1 MNGGSGQRPVPSL
14 RSYLLTW
21 AGLLALLALTLG
33 TALLPLGGLSLAI
46 NLAISV
52 TQAVLAV
59 MAFMQL
65 RAELVVVRLAAA
77 AGFLFLGFMVILML
91 TDYLTR

>member
-1 MNGGSGQRPVPSL
+1 MNGGSAPRPVPSL

-33 TALLPLGGLSLAI
+33 AALLPLGGLNLAI

-52 TQAVLAV
+52 TQATIAV
-59 MAFMQL
+59 IVFMQL
-65 RAELVVVRLAAA
+65 RAELVAVRLTAA
-77 AGFLFLGFMVILML
+77 AGFLLAIMVILMSA
-91 TDYLTR
+91 DYLTR

>member
-1 MNGGSGQRPVPSL
+1 MSGGSGQRPVPSL

-33 TALLPLGGLSLAI
+33 TALLPLGRLNLAI

-52 TQAVLAV
+52 TQALLAV
-59 MAFMQL
+59 MVFMHL